1 MHQPVSIETKQNLYN
16 TMGNIIQQYS
26 PILDYFI
33 QYRKQI
39 LTISNQ
45 NDSLNNINNF
55 IELFCST
62 LYVNIEIAT
71 ILRADLRTNLVIEK
85 RVNLKYIVSI
95 TCEFYKAIFWGKNSL
110 WTKVK
115 AQLASFNEDNINSDI
130 RRIEQLLLDYEA
142 KYFNNDKNSRDI
154 SIHYDLDVKELYHF
168 LLNISEEQEAQ
179 RICDLLTLLETLHK
193 TLTIILTL
201 FNFEKQTHHQSII
214 QDTKLDQKII
224 DTFRKHT
231 YDEIG
236 YNVEYFAQNLNK
248 LMRMYSIPEQISQK
262 LSTTISS
269 KILISSKEYLQRIH
283 MPILL
288 HYFYM
293 DLGVA
298 IRGFITSEYPIERR
312 FNLMRINLI
321 MYEAYLIICQKTTEG
336 QNTLWEICKQ
346 DIHLHCNDESLKQ
359 EFIEIDDF
367 LTTFSRNIK
376 MIRHNYVHIKKNGD
390 FYLPRMWDVLTTIPV
405 YVEIEKA
412 TKFLNTL
419 NRIIQ
424 FSKLAMKEFL
434 KNNNKT
440 QAEELTKI
448 MECRNRLEHINISS
462 KEKQQLLAT
471 IDRIIELVSNTCN
484 PTL

>member
-16 TMGNIIQQYS
+16 TMGNIIQQYT
-26 PILDYFI
+26 PILDFFI

-45 NDSLNNINNF
+45 HDSLNNINNF
-55 IELFCST
+55 IELFSST
-62 LYVNIEIAT
+62 LYINIEIAT

-95 TCEFYKAIFWGKNSL
+95 TCEFYKATFWGKNSL

-115 AQLASFNEDNINSDI
+115 ALLASFNEDTINCDI
-130 RRIEQLLLDYEA
+130 RRIEQLLLNYEA
-142 KYFNNDKNSRDI
+142 KYFNNNKSSRDI
-154 SIHYDLDVKELYHF
+154 SIHYDLDVKKLYHF

-236 YNVEYFAQNLNK
+236 YNIEYFAQNLNK

-262 LSTTISS
+262 LSTIISS
-269 KILISSKEYLQRIH
+269 KILISSEEYLRRIQ

-298 IRGFITSEYPIERR
+298 IRGFIASEYPIERR

-321 MYEAYLIICQKTTEG
+321 MYEAYLIICKKAIDN

-346 DIHLHCNDESLKQ
+346 DISLRCNDESLKQ
-359 EFIEIDDF
+359 EFIEIDHF
-367 LTTFSRNIK
+367 LTSFRENIG
-376 MIRHNYVHIKKNGD
+376 MIRHSYVHIKKNRD
-390 FYLPRMWDVLTTIPV
+390 FYLPKMWDILTTSSISI
-405 YVEIEKA
+405 EIKKA
-412 TKFLNTL
+412 TKFLDTL
-419 NRIIQ
+419 NRIIL

-434 KNNNKT
+434 KSNQKT
-440 QAEELTKI
+440 QYEELTKI
-448 MECRNRLEHINISS
+448 IEYKNRLEHINISS
-462 KEKQQLLAT
+462 KDKQHLLAT
-471 IDRIIELVSNTCN
+471 IDRIVDIVSDIRSL
-484 PTL
+484 TL